1 MTRWWPNPAVEPDV
15 RSEVP
20 MNDTNDT
27 SDNTTLDKQAMG
39 NDEQER
45 EATAG
50 ATAVA
55 PLGDPER
62 EAQALRLVSA
72 ALTSIRMRSPFFA
85 TLALFARILIVET
98 LPTAAT
104 DGRDIYVNP
113 DFLAS
118 LTAAQRAGLL
128 LHEVLHAA
136 LLHVPRRGSR
146 DGLLWNI
153 AADIVVNGVI
163 AREQGYELP
172 EGALRGAE
180 IEHLSV
186 EEVYHILLSDPE
198 RRPLIV
204 VVRDLLD
211 AALGPGTLGGQR
223 RTGMEEH
230 WRYAMEQAST
240 IARGLGQGTAP
251 AGMQRELGTIR
262 QSRLDWR
269 SHLWRFLVKTPTD
282 FQGFDR
288 RFIGRGL
295 YLETLDGEDL
305 RVYVAVDTSGSVG
318 SKEMETFLGEV
329 QGILGAYPH
338 LRCQLYYADAACYGP
353 YALSATDPL
362 PRPIGGGGTDFRPF
376 FAAVE
381 REGEAHEGGV
391 CVYLTDGAG
400 TFPSA
405 PPDLP
410 VLWVLTAGGIA
421 LEAVPFGEAVR
432 LIEER

>member
-1 MTRWWPNPAVEPDV
+1 MDDMIDP
-15 RSEVP
+15 
-20 MNDTNDT
+20 
-27 SDNTTLDKQAMG
+27 
-39 NDEQER
+39 
-45 EATAG
+45 G
-50 ATAVA
+50 ATQSDKLVPA
-55 PLGDPER
+55 PIGDPER
-62 EAQALRLVSA
+62 EAQALRLVTA
-72 ALTSIRMRSPFFA
+72 ALTSIRIRSPFFA
-85 TLALFARILIVET
+85 TLALFARIEVVET

-104 DGRDIYVNP
+104 DGRDIFVNP

-118 LTAAQRAGLL
+118 LTGAERAGLL

-163 AREQGYELP
+163 AHEQGYDLP
-172 EGALRGAE
+172 EGALRDKE

-186 EEVYHILLSDPE
+186 EEVYHLLLTDPK
-198 RRPLIV
+198 RRPLIFV
-204 VVRDLLD
+204 MRDLLD
-211 AALGPGTLGGQR
+211 AALAPGTLGEGQR
-223 RTGMEEH
+223 ARMEEH
-230 WRYAMEQAST
+230 WRYAMEQASA
-240 IARGLGQGTAP
+240 IAEAAGQGTTP
-251 AGMQRELGTIR
+251 AALRREVGAIR

-269 SHLWRFLVKTPTD
+269 THLWRFLVRTPTD

-305 RVYVAVDTSGSVG
+305 QVYIAVDTSGSVG

-329 QGILGAYPH
+329 QGILAAYPH

-353 YALSATDPL
+353 YPLTATDPL
-362 PRPIGGGGTDFRPF
+362 PPPKGGGGTDFRPF

-381 REGEAHEGGV
+381 RDGEAHEGGV
-391 CVYLTDGAG
+391 CVYLTDGYG
-400 TFPSA
+400 TFPQT

-410 VLWVLTAGGIA
+410 ALWVLTPGGIA
-421 LEAVPFGEAVR
+421 LQAVPFGEAVR